1 MKKFIYTLAAMA
13 TIFGAASCSSNTEK
27 KAEAETAVETTTEPK
42 TEVYSGV
49 LPAADADGMRYTV
62 TMDYTDADKGTFTM
76 QQTALTADDASA
88 TGYTDGTSFDYKG
101 DFTVGTKDD
110 TKYIKLTGTM
120 GDETQTEDFYFII
133 ESDSTITFT
142 GAEPVKIDTP
152 LNYTLSL
159 VK

>member
-27 KAEAETAVETTTEPK
+27 KAEAETAVETTAEPK
-42 TEVYSGV
+42 TEVFSGV

-62 TMDYTDADKGTFTM
+62 TMDYKDADKGTFTM
-76 QQTALTADDASA
+76 QQTALTADEGTA
-88 TGYTDGTSFDYKG
+88 TGYTDGASFDYKG
-101 DFTVGTKDD
+101 DFTIDTKDD
-110 TKYIKLTGTM
+110 VKYIKLTGTM
-120 GDETQTEDFYFII
+120 GEEAQTEDFYFVIDN
-133 ESDSTITFT
+133 DSTITFT
-142 GAEPVKIDTP
+142 GNKPEKIDSP